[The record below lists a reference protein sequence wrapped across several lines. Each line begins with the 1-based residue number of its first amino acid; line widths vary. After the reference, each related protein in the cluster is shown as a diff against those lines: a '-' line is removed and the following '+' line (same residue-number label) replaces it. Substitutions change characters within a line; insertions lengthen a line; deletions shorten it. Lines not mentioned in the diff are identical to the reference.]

1 VAEEKPAVP
10 DVEFVVYPEG
20 ELDIATIPALR
31 EEWLALVDD
40 VQPELLVI
48 DLTAVTFLDST
59 ALAAV
64 IAVHKRQREH
74 GGRLIVSNANPRL
87 AKIFEMTGLRDLID
101 VRPQDGQPEGH
112 PDGHADGYAS

>member
-1 VAEEKPAVP
+1 VA

-31 EEWLALVDD
+31 EEWLGLVDD
-40 VQPELLVI
+40 VRPDLLVI

-59 ALAAV
+59 ALSAV
-64 IAVHKRQREH
+64 VAVHKRQREH
-74 GGRLIVSNANPRL
+74 GGRLIVSNANPRV
-87 AKIFEMTGLRDLID
+87 AKIIEMTGLRDLID
-101 VRPQDGQPEGH
+101 VRPRDGHPEGH